1 MKQVELHPAS
11 VWDCEECGRE
21 NFCRMVK
28 PELTEEDLQELREDH
43 GLHVCDT
50 GLFLMAPDK
59 VKCAYC
65 FFEFET
71 TEDRDQ

>member
-1 MKQVELHPAS
+1 
-11 VWDCEECGRE
+11 
-21 NFCRMVK
+21 MVK

-43 GLHVCDT
+43 GLQACDT

-59 VKCAYC
+59 VKCAHC
-65 FFEFET
+65 FAEFET